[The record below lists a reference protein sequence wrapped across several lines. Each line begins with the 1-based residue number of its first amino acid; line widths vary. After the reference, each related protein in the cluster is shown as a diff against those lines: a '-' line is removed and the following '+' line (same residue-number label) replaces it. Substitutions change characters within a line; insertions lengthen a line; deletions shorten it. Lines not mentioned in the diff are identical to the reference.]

1 MENAEQGV
9 WASWLNSVLDGD
21 SAKVPGPAAGTCHWR
36 DQDKKEG
43 EGRSLKQ
50 RGRSRSIAENS
61 RKSCDSG
68 TPKAHSVA
76 APLLLCL
83 VCHWRREALP
93 EGSAQLLSSEGL
105 LRLLNRC
112 LVSAF
117 QEERGWMSRAGYYCR
132 VGDGLG
138 LFQSLFMDLTEAG
151 SKA

>member
-21 SAKVPGPAAGTCHWR
+21 SAKTPDPATGTCHWR

-43 EGRSLKQ
+43 EGRSLKG
-50 RGRSRSIAENS
+50 RGMSRSLAENS

-68 TPKAHSVA
+68 SPKAHSVS

-83 VCHWRREALP
+83 ICHWRREALP
-93 EGSAQLLSSEGL
+93 EGSAQLLRGASETSQP
-105 LRLLNRC
+105 
-112 LVSAF
+112 VSVF
-117 QEERGWMSRAGYYCR
+117 QEERDWMSRAKRYCS
-132 VGDGLG
+132 VGDGLD